1 MKKRK
6 AEEKQAAAA
15 GKAAGAG
22 GDADDSWK
30 GVHPWR
36 PFDRDKDLIAG
47 PRLGDKDQLMKAA
60 GNLTSRFGSKTGER
74 SFL

>member
-1 MKKRK
+1 M
-6 AEEKQAAAA
+6 
-15 GKAAGAG
+15 
-22 GDADDSWK
+22 
-30 GVHPWR
+30 HPWR